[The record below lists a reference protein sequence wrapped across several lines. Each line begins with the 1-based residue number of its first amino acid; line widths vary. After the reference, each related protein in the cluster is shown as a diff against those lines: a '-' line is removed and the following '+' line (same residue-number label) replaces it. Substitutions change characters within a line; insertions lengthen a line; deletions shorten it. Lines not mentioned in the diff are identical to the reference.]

1 MDDLKGKSGQL
12 FIPSVVIRF
21 GLFQSVEHERE
32 KLNCMKVKKI
42 AQTKTELDQRFDD
55 GEDIYELIDMS
66 KAKVI
71 RHGKTVRITLDVTE
85 SLVNELDAI
94 GEEMGVDRVALIKVW
109 LYERIQQEKKS
120 SRIEQ
125 DADT

>member
-1 MDDLKGKSGQL
+1 
-12 FIPSVVIRF
+12 
-21 GLFQSVEHERE
+21 
-32 KLNCMKVKKI
+32 MKVKMI

-71 RHGKTVRITLDVTE
+71 RHGKTVRIALDVTE